1 MTTKWLLALLL
12 ALAAGLA
19 IAVAWHD
26 RDMAVDDAYITFR
39 YADNLLAGH
48 GLRWN
53 PDSPP
58 CEGYTNFSY
67 VVGIALLRA
76 CGLPPTHAALVLAS
90 LGIVGIVWLLW
101 RAAAHAGP
109 LAPAAAVPAIL
120 LLGAPELTVHASR
133 GLETVAFA
141 ALAVAQLTAIAR
153 LLAPEPPRRRHAAVT
168 AALACLLFL
177 TRPDGVLM
185 STAAFAATAWLVR
198 RDAPR
203 RRMLAL
209 AIGLWLLGGAVYA
222 AAKLAWFG
230 YLLPNPFYMKAA
242 VQGLAGIPEI
252 TAFVTSHWL
261 LLLLAVLALAGRTLV
276 ARVAA
281 AAGAERASLLA
292 LAIAVPW
299 LLYGAKIV
307 HEIGFAHR
315 FAWPLVP
322 VLALATTR
330 TLAAMA
336 APFVA
341 AAPRFVTILAWG
353 ALAAV
358 LWLRAAPFEQQW
370 RHLGEPRPH
379 DPITSA
385 FLRFGDAIRSSGL
398 GPQLTL
404 FCANAGATPYA
415 AGVHHVDPAGLVDD
429 GYCLRTPT
437 EERGRYQAS
446 QQFDVVAW
454 NLFPASPGAATFDDD
469 ARARESEYLARF
481 WRLDDDLD
489 GAARHG
495 AAQRTVAERKAD
507 LFLPMFVLREHATL
521 VGELRIGLPGARLF
535 VYVWKTSRW
544 HDRLVEHLRS
554 SGEIP
559 PDAIDYVGKPR

>member
-1 MTTKWLLALLL
+1 MTTKWLIALLL
-12 ALAAGLA
+12 ALGAGLA

-58 CEGYTNFSY
+58 CEGYTNLSY

-76 CGLPPTHAALVLAS
+76 CGLPPTHAALGIAAFRIVVL
-90 LGIVGIVWLLW
+90 VWLLW
-101 RAAAHAGP
+101 RAAAPAGRW
-109 LAPAAAVPAIL
+109 APAAAVPAVL
-120 LLGAPELTVHASR
+120 LLGASELTVHASR

-141 ALAVAQLTAIAR
+141 ALAAAQLTALAR
-153 LLAPEPPRRRHAAVT
+153 LLASPLPRRRHAVAT
-168 AALACLLFL
+168 AAIACLLFL

-185 STAAFAATAWLVR
+185 SAAGFAATAWLVR

-203 RRMLAL
+203 RRTLAL

-242 VQGLAGIPEI
+242 VQGFAGIPEI

-261 LLLLAVLALAGRTLV
+261 LLLLALAAVAGPLLV
-276 ARVAA
+276 ARVSPTAA
-281 AAGAERASLLA
+281 DERASLLA
-292 LAIAVPW
+292 LAIAIPW
-299 LLYGAKIV
+299 LGYGAKIV

-315 FAWPLVP
+315 FAWPLLP

-336 APFVA
+336 APFTA
-341 AAPRFVTILAWG
+341 TSPRLLPLLAWG

-358 LWLRAAPFEQQW
+358 LWLRGAQFEQQW

-379 DPITSA
+379 DPITAA
-385 FLRFGDAIRSSGL
+385 FLRFGDAIRDSGL

-429 GYCLRTPT
+429 GYCLRTPA

-495 AAQRTVAERKAD
+495 AAHRTVAERKAD
-507 LFLPMFVLREHATL
+507 LFLPMYVLREHATL
-521 VGELRIGLPGARLF
+521 IGELRIGLPGSRLF

-544 HDRLVEHLRS
+544 HDRLVEHLRQRV
-554 SGEIP
+554 EIP
-559 PDAIDYVGKPR
+559 PDAIDYAGKQR